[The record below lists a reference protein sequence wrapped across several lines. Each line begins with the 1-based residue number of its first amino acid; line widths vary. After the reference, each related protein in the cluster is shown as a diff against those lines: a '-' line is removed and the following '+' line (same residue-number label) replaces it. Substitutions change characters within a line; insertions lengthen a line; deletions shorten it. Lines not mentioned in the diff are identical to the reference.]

1 MQQLILTFFRDQ
13 IQKNIMAKF
22 SHKLKKKKILLARFL
37 HFQGKEKFKHHAE
50 FQKKTMSQSQQR
62 VQKKSKIW
70 FSRNLTKNYVF
81 FPDFYL

>member
-22 SHKLKKKKILLARFL
+22 SNKLKKKTIFGPFLAHFP

-50 FQKKTMSQSQQR
+50 FQKKNNEPIPTTSP
-62 VQKKSKIW
+62 KK
-70 FSRNLTKNYVF
+70 V
-81 FPDFYL
+81 